1 MKAKMKSL
9 NLSKFDQ
16 FIIATKLPVYQTGI
30 ARQLKNFGKQYT
42 IVDSPDKLNYIQKS
56 YTSGVVLFPHWS
68 WKIPSEILK
77 KFVCIGFHPTDLPFG
92 RGGSPFQN
100 LVRKGI
106 NETVITSFL
115 ISDQMDAGDI
125 LHKSAFKMP
134 QTKID
139 LIIKAYANVIED
151 QIRILMENTIK
162 PRKQVGEVAH
172 FSRISN
178 NLLDFEKMELDQIFN
193 EIRMVDGVGY
203 TPAKIEYTN
212 HTLFFSE
219 ASLEDG
225 CLTAKVKI
233 VKKVKDE

>member
-1 MKAKMKSL
+1 MKTL
-9 NLSKFDQ
+9 NLSQFNH
-16 FIIATKLPVYQTGI
+16 FIIASKLPVYESGI
-30 ARQLKNFGKQYT
+30 VRQLKKLGKQYA
-42 IVDSPDKLNYIQKS
+42 IVDSPNKLDRIQES
-56 YTSGVVLFPHWS
+56 YNSGVVLFPHWS
-68 WKIPSEILK
+68 WKISSEILK

-106 NETVITSFL
+106 DETVVTSFL

-139 LIIKAYANVIED
+139 LIIKAYASVIED

-162 PRKQVGEVAH
+162 PRKQVGEVTH

-193 EIRMVDGVGY
+193 EIRMVDGDGY

-212 HTLFFSE
+212 HTLFF
-219 ASLEDG
+219 
-225 CLTAKVKI
+225 
-233 VKKVKDE
+233 